1 MRTAFWCVVLSG
13 ARLFG
18 QSATDEQEVRR
29 VEKAWLESYLSH
41 DAETMD
47 KIEAEEF
54 RIVYPDGTIVTK
66 AQELAAVKKPHEP
79 RDPELKVSTEDTTV
93 RLYGATAVATGN
105 LIQEGLQ
112 REGPKKGQRFRI
124 VQRYTDVYVKRDG
137 RWQVVASQL
146 TTAP

>member
-1 MRTAFWCVVLSG
+1 MQTAFWCVVLSG

-93 RLYGATAVATGN
+93 RLYGSTAVATGN
-105 LIQEGLQ
+105 LIQ
-112 REGPKKGQRFRI
+112 
-124 VQRYTDVYVKRDG
+124 
-137 RWQVVASQL
+137 
-146 TTAP
+146 

>member
-1 MRTAFWCVVLSG
+1 MQAGFWCLVLSG
-13 ARLFG
+13 AQLFG
-18 QSATDEQEVRR
+18 QPAADEQEVRR

-66 AQELAAVKKPHEP
+66 AQELQAMKKPHAP
-79 RDPELKVSTEDTTV
+79 RDPELKVGTEDTTV
-93 RLYGATAVATGN
+93 RLYGATAVSTGN
-105 LIQEGLQ
+105 LIQEGVQ

-124 VQRYTDVYVKRDG
+124 VQRYTDVYIKRDG

-146 TTAP
+146 TAAP